1 MTYDQ
6 FEEWLIR
13 LAPKDLD
20 YLKKHKPW
28 VKEYEKMRKNRSL
41 PKGFPEKTMEVLE
54 DGSDSET

>member
-6 FEEWLIR
+6 FEEWLLR
-13 LAPKDLD
+13 LAPKDLE
-20 YLKKHKPW
+20 YLKRHKLW
-28 VKEYEKMRKNRSL
+28 SKEYEKMRKGRVL

>member
-28 VKEYEKMRKNRSL
+28 VKEYEKMRKSRSL